1 MRPENKNILQKGVN
15 VLKALHFNPENIMVT
30 GSVALDILGLL
41 PPNRI
46 SHDVDFI
53 IKTDDTTWKCM
64 KLIEAMS
71 NPEED
76 NMNSYP
82 GRKNMIFLN
91 VDGIIINIWRHTT
104 YNYDWST
111 IKDSETGV
119 MVATVNHIINAK
131 KSYARPKDFWDI
143 NEIVKNLL

>member
-64 KLIEAMS
+64 KLIEAMN

>member
-15 VLKALHFNPENIMVT
+15 ALKALHFNPENIMVT

-64 KLIEAMS
+64 KLIEAMN

-91 VDGIIINIWRHTT
+91 VDGTIINIWRHTT

-111 IKDSETGV
+111 VKDSETGV
-119 MVATVNHIINAK
+119 MVASVNHIIRAK
-131 KSYARPKDFWDI
+131 KEYGRPKDFLDI

>member
-1 MRPENKNILQKGVN
+1 MRPENKNTLQKGVN
-15 VLKALHFNPENIMVT
+15 ALKALHFNPESIMVT
-30 GSVALDILGLL
+30 GSVALDILGVL

-53 IKTDDTTWKCM
+53 IKMDDTTWKCM
-64 KLIEAMS
+64 KLIEAIN

-82 GRKNMIFLN
+82 GRKNMIILN
-91 VDGIIINIWRHTT
+91 VDGIIINIWKQTS
-104 YNYDWST
+104 NYDWST

-119 MVATVNHIINAK
+119 MVSTVSHIIRAK
-131 KSYARPKDFWDI
+131 KEYARPKDFWDI